1 MHEAE
6 MERKELE
13 RAGLLSRLR
22 LQLRR
27 RGASLDP
34 AALVEPARAEQVL
47 AALEADGDGIVREL
61 ASRLRQLLQAQP
73 QAEAG
78 TIMPLPADPQTNKTA
93 ARAAV
98 RDYRYGA
105 RGGWGVQG

>member
-6 MERKELE
+6 VERKELE

-61 ASRLRQLLQAQP
+61 AGRLRQLLQAPP
-73 QAEAG
+73 QAEAA
-78 TIMPLPADPQTNKTA
+78 TIMPPADAQTDKPA

-105 RGGWGVQG
+105 RGGWGIQG